1 MVTDLTPVDD
11 ELTAALAG
19 ERDRQR
25 ETLSLI
31 ASENY
36 VSDAVLAAQ
45 GSVLTNKY
53 AEGSPGDRYY
63 AGCAYAD
70 EVEQLAIDRARAL
83 FDAEHANVQPHSG
96 TSANLA
102 AYQALLEPGDAI
114 LSLSLSH
121 GGHLSHGQPYT
132 MVDDVYDVA
141 HYGVDVETGRL
152 DHERVHERAEAVDPD
167 LLVSGYSA
175 YPRQVD
181 FEAKQAIAE
190 AVDAHHVA
198 DIAHLTGL
206 VAAGEHPSPVGV
218 ADVVTGSTHKTIRAG
233 RGGMILCGEAYADAI
248 DQAVMPG
255 TQGGPLMH
263 NIAGKAAGFGEA
275 LEPEFDADA
284 AQTIENARALAA
296 RLADRGFDLVSG
308 GTDVHFALVD
318 FRETHP
324 ELTGAVAETALEDAG
339 IVLNKSTVPGEE
351 RSSTVTSGIRIGTPA
366 ITTRGFDAAAT
377 RRLADAIADVCDAP
391 DDDGVREQARE
402 TVADLAESH
411 PIYA

>member
-1 MVTDLTPVDD
+1 MVTDLTPVDETLAMALSD
-11 ELTAALAG
+11 ER
-19 ERDRQR
+19 ERQQ

-31 ASENY
+31 ASENHA
-36 VSDAVLAAQ
+36 SDAVLAAQ

-63 AGCAYAD
+63 GGCECAD
-70 EVEQLAIDRARAL
+70 EVERLAIQRATDL
-83 FDAEHANVQPHSG
+83 FGAEHANVQPHSG

-102 AYQALLEPGDAI
+102 AYHALLEPGDRI
-114 LSLSLSH
+114 LSLQLSH

-132 MVDDVYDVA
+132 MVGDVYEVA
-141 HYGVDVETGRL
+141 HYGVDEERGRL
-152 DHERVHERAEAVDPD
+152 DYDRVAERAAEVDPD

-181 FEAKQAIAE
+181 FECMQSIAE
-190 AVDAHHVA
+190 SVDASHVA
-198 DIAHLTGL
+198 DIAHITGL

-218 ADVVTGSTHKTIRAG
+218 ADVVTGSTHKSIRAG
-233 RGGMILCGEAYADAI
+233 RGGMILCGEEHADAI

-263 NIAGKAAGFGEA
+263 NVAGKAAGFAEA
-275 LEPEFDADA
+275 LDPEFADYA
-284 AQTIENARALAA
+284 AQIRENATAMAD
-296 RLADRGFDLVSG
+296 RLASRGFDLVSG

-324 ELTGAVAETALEDAG
+324 DLTGAEAEAALEDVG
-339 IVLNKSTVPGEE
+339 VVLNKSTVPGET
-351 RSSTVTSGIRIGTPA
+351 RSSTVTSGVRIGTPA
-366 ITTRGFDAAAT
+366 ITTRGFDADAT
-377 RRLADAIADVCDAP
+377 RRLADVIADVCDAP
-391 DDDGVREQARE
+391 EKTAVREQARE
-402 TVADLAESH
+402 TVAELAERY

>member
-102 AYQALLEPGDAI
+102 AYQALLEPGDTI

-152 DHERVHERAEAVDPD
+152 DHERVRERAEAVDPD

-175 YPRQVD
+175 YPRQID
-181 FEAKQAIAE
+181 FEAMQAIAE

-218 ADVVTGSTHKTIRAG
+218 ADVVTASTHKTIRAG

-248 DQAVMPG
+248 DRAVMPG

-284 AQTIENARALAA
+284 AQTIENARVLAA

-324 ELTGAVAETALEDAG
+324 ALTGAVAETALEDVG

-391 DDDGVREQARE
+391 DDEGVRERARE
-402 TVADLAESH
+402 TVADLAEAH